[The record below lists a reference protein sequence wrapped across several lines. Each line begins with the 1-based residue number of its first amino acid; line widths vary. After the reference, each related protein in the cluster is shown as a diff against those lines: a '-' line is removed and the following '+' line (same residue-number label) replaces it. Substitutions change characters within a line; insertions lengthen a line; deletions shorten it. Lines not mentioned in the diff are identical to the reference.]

1 MINPNRTVSTQ
12 FITGI
17 FQAIVSAFQQVG
29 IQPRRGLAE
38 AMQTTASHYVTR
50 LRTV

>member
-1 MINPNRTVSTQ
+1 MINPNGTVSTQ

-29 IQPRRGLAE
+29 IQAGRGLAE
-38 AMQTTASHYVTR
+38 AMQTAALHYVKLIR
-50 LRTV
+50 AV

>member
-1 MINPNRTVSTQ
+1 MINPNGTVSTQ

-29 IQPRRGLAE
+29 IQPGRDLAVT
-38 AMQTTASHYVTR
+38 MQTAASHYVKL
-50 LRTV
+50 LRAV

>member
-1 MINPNRTVSTQ
+1 MINPNGTVSTQ

-29 IQPRRGLAE
+29 IQLGRDLAE
-38 AMQTTASHYVTR
+38 TMQTASLYYVTR
-50 LRTV
+50 LRAV